1 MFWSVGALGASSV
14 WKICLI
20 IIKFKSKWKNSNWK
34 LKDYFTK
41 ILRTIRPWLKWK
53 LKLKM
58 QISKCKKMI
67 WNDKKKV
74 RFKRF
79 RGSNGKCWRLTYE
92 NVSGDEM
99 REMPSVELKM
109 GNKKRL
115 NGKKTKFVLHF
126 KTCGGEINHLC
137 NRLHV

>member
-14 WKICLI
+14 WKISLI

-41 ILRTIRPWLKWK
+41 ILWTIRLWLKWK

-67 WNDKKKV
+67 WNDKKKEDLKDSEAQMGNAESLRMRTSAV
-74 RFKRF
+74 MRW
-79 RGSNGKCWRLTYE
+79 GKCQAW
-92 NVSGDEM
+92 NW
-99 REMPSVELKM
+99 M